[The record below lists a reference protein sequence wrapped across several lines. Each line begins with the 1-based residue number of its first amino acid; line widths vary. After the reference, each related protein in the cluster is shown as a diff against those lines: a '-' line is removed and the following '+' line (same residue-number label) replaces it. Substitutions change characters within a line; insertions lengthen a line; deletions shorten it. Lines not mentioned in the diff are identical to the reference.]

1 MLFVFG
7 PHLFLSG
14 IDCVDF
20 RSAFLFVISFALQ
33 SSEKS
38 SGAVLAML
46 IGSRGKTD
54 GSGCAET

>member
-1 MLFVFG
+1 VVFAFG

-14 IDCVDF
+14 INCVDF
-20 RSAFLFVISFALQ
+20 RNAFLFVISFALW

-38 SGAVLAML
+38 SRAVSAML
-46 IGSRGKTD
+46 IGSREKMD